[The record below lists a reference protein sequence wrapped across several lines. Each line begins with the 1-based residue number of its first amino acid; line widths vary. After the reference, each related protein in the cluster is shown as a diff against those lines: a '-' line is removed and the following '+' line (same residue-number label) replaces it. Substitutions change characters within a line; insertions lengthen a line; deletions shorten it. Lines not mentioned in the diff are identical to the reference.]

1 MSKNNAPI
9 IKKVIKKGGH
19 GHHGGAWKVAYAD
32 FVTAM
37 MAFFLLLWL
46 LTATPV
52 ENLKGLA
59 DYFSP
64 TMGLKDKMG
73 IGFRGGQGTTD
84 EGASPGDSANVG
96 LVFGAPPSGPIVKL
110 QERDNQTENMDNDQV
125 LFSRTEQDLTKAVQ
139 ESPELKKFSENILIQ
154 QTPEGLIIQLIEKK
168 DEPMFEPSGEDLK
181 PLAKKILERIIA
193 VVRFLPNYIQVSG
206 HTTSL
211 PPAQDGEKKW
221 DSNWELSAARANS
234 TRRFLMTLGVDPDQI
249 ARVTAKADQE
259 PLDREEPEAPENSR
273 ISITLL
279 RNQRAPSHK
288 KVSPE
293 QLLLGEDSIERLREI
308 RERGKGGDDKK
319 PTDADKNSAPNNPP
333 ANTNSAPNT
342 SDKNEA
348 EPAGEPKENTETSP
362 NSVPSET
369 LDAPKTEANPAT
381 EPAPKAEQSPQ

>member
-1 MSKNNAPI
+1 MAKNNAPI

-96 LVFGAPPSGPIVKL
+96 LVFGAPPSGPIIKL
-110 QERDNQTENMDNDQV
+110 QERDNHTENMDNDQI
-125 LFSRTEQDLTKAVQ
+125 LFSRTEQDITKAVQ
-139 ESPELKKFSENILIQ
+139 ESPELKKFAENILIQ
-154 QTPEGLIIQLIEKK
+154 QTPEGLIIQLLDRK
-168 DEPMFEPSGEDLK
+168 DDPMFEANGEDLK

-193 VVRFLPNYIQVSG
+193 VVRFLPNYIQLSG

-211 PPAQDGEKKW
+211 PPAQDAEKKW

-234 TRRFLMTLGVDPDQI
+234 TRRFLMNLGVDPDQI

-273 ISITLL
+273 VSITLL

-288 KVSPE
+288 KVAPE

-308 RERGKGGDDKK
+308 RERKSDGGNKK
-319 PTDADKNSAPNNPP
+319 TEESAKTPAPNATP
-333 ANTNSAPNT
+333 AAP
-342 SDKNEA
+342 A
-348 EPAGEPKENTETSP
+348 
-362 NSVPSET
+362 
-369 LDAPKTEANPAT
+369 ANPAAAPDSANKNET
-381 EPAPKAEQSPQ
+381 APAEKTASPQDVPQNTAPETPAAVEKPQDKPAESSEKSQP